1 MFKYIPGLKR
11 IGNVEGSEEKREKS
25 KEAKTKTK
33 KEDRKNKQV
42 KNIQKPI

>member
-11 IGNVEGSEEKREKS
+11 IRNVGGSEEKREKS

-33 KEDRKNKQV
+33 KRR
-42 KNIQKPI
+42 QKK